1 MALIL
6 LDTVLATATAGTVGL
21 FILLLLAPSF
31 YLNRRSWLY
40 AT

>member
-1 MALIL
+1 MGLIL
-6 LDTVLATATAGTVGL
+6 LDTVLATALAGSMGL
-21 FILLLLAPSF
+21 VLLLLLAPSV